1 MKNIGALP
9 VWLDFYSEL
18 HELVFVCEDPR
29 FNKDIDKKTG
39 YRTKNIL
46 SMPILDNEGAVV
58 GVAQIVNK
66 MSSDYTSFTAAD
78 EEVNANS
85 TVPNFLRNFHIM

>member
-1 MKNIGALP
+1 VNDCP
-9 VWLDFYSEL
+9 Q
-18 HELVFVCEDPR
+18 DPR

-46 SMPILDNEGAVV
+46 SMPILDNEGEVV

-66 MSSDYTSFTAAD
+66 MSSDQTEFSTAD
-78 EEVNANS
+78 EEVSASS
-85 TVPNFLRNFHIM
+85 TI

>member
-1 MKNIGALP
+1 MRMSSARKC
-9 VWLDFYSEL
+9 VQ
-18 HELVFVCEDPR
+18 DPR

-46 SMPILDNEGAVV
+46 SMPILDNEGEVV

-66 MSSDYTSFTAAD
+66 MSNDQTSFSSAD
-78 EEVNANS
+78 EEVHISCNNS
-85 TVPNFLRNFHIM
+85 HDKKYMRPSCPSVI

>member
-1 MKNIGALP
+1 MNDCP
-9 VWLDFYSEL
+9 Q
-18 HELVFVCEDPR
+18 DPR

-46 SMPILDNEGAVV
+46 SMPILDNEGEVV

-66 MSSDYTSFTAAD
+66 MSSDQTEFSTAD
-78 EEVNANS
+78 EEVSASS
-85 TVPNFLRNFHIM
+85 TI

>member
-1 MKNIGALP
+1 M
-9 VWLDFYSEL
+9 
-18 HELVFVCEDPR
+18 HELIVTANAQDPR

-46 SMPILDNEGAVV
+46 SMPILDNEGGVV

-66 MSSDYTSFTAAD
+66 MSSDHNSFTSAD
-78 EEVNANS
+78 EEVDADS
-85 TVPNFLRNFHIM
+85 TVLSFLCNFHKMQ